1 MGDDDS
7 LRTTTADKVLGADI
21 GGANACFARLAPVV
35 GLLFC
40 MPKYGAGTMLFGE
53 VTAAAFVVATG
64 WWARQGSNL

>member
-1 MGDDDS
+1 
-7 LRTTTADKVLGADI
+7 VLGADI

-53 VTAAAFVVATG
+53 VTIPQSASNVQTEAA
-64 WWARQGSNL
+64 S

>member
-21 GGANACFARLAPVV
+21 GGTNACFARLAPVV

-53 VTAAAFVVATG
+53 VTIPQSASNVQTEAA
-64 WWARQGSNL
+64 S